1 MATDVLMP
9 VLTEPGEDG
18 VVTAWLVDE
27 GGRCEAGQL
36 IAEIQVEKVAEQ
48 VYAPEEGAV
57 TALVPINAPIPQGDP
72 ICRIVSVD
80 ESRGGGV
87 AEPTPAAGAPG
98 PLGSGPPPAS
108 PAAKRLARE
117 LGVDLDSV
125 SGSGAAGRITEADVR
140 AAAGTQPPAPR
151 MAGLRAVIAR
161 NMRRGH
167 LETAP
172 VTLTSDVDL
181 GPGRPEHMTAAVIKA
196 VALALREH
204 PALNGT
210 RDGDR
215 FTPAATANVAVAVQT
230 EEGLVS
236 PVVRDPADRTVSEI
250 HEEIRGLAERARGRK
265 LSMADY
271 DGGTFTV
278 TNLGSYGVD
287 GFTPIINLPQMA
299 VLGVGVVRKVPVF
312 SPEATVAEGSRVV
325 LSLTFDHAF
334 IDGAPAAEFL
344 RRVGE
349 LLAARG

>member
-1 MATDVLMP
+1 MP

-27 GGRCEAGQL
+27 GQRCEAGQL

-48 VYAPEEGAV
+48 VYASEAGAV
-57 TALVPINAPIPQGDP
+57 VGLVPINAPVPQGEP
-72 ICRIVSVD
+72 ICRIVAA
-80 ESRGGGV
+80 EEAPERV
-87 AEPTPAAGAPG
+87 APARANA
-98 PLGSGPPPAS
+98 GSGTATVSTPAS

-117 LGVDLDSV
+117 IGVELSKV
-125 SGSGAAGRITEADVR
+125 SGTGTGGRITEADVR
-140 AAAGTQPPAPR
+140 AAAERQPEATG
-151 MAGLRAVIAR
+151 MVGLRAVIAR

-172 VTLTSDVDL
+172 VTLTSSVDL
-181 GPGRPEHMTAAVIKA
+181 ESGAPEHMTASVIKA
-196 VALALREH
+196 VALALSEH
-204 PALNGT
+204 PSLNGT

-215 FTPAATANVAVAVQT
+215 FIPAVVANVAVAVQT
-230 EEGLVS
+230 DQGLVS
-236 PVVRDPADRTVSEI
+236 PVARNPADRTVTEI

-271 DGGTFTV
+271 EGGTFTV

-344 RRVGE
+344 RRVGD

>member
-48 VYAPEEGAV
+48 VYAPVAGAV
-57 TALVPINAPIPQGDP
+57 VGLVPINAPVPQGEL
-72 ICRIVSVD
+72 ICRVVAVEEVD
-80 ESRGGGV
+80 LGREAPEAVVVTTRT
-87 AEPTPAAGAPG
+87 APAT
-98 PLGSGPPPAS
+98 SPPVS
-108 PAAKRLARE
+108 PAARRVARE
-117 LGVDLDSV
+117 LGVDLLRLA
-125 SGSGAAGRITEADVR
+125 GTGQGGRITESDVR
-140 AAAGTQPPAPR
+140 AAATGGPSAAGGMT
-151 MAGLRAVIAR
+151 GLRAVIAR

-172 VTLTSDVDL
+172 VTLTSEVEL
-181 GPGRPEHMTAAVIKA
+181 GSRVPEHMTASVIRA
-196 VALALREH
+196 VALALQDH

-215 FTPAATANVAVAVQT
+215 FIPASATDISLAVQT
-230 EEGLVS
+230 DDGLVS
-236 PVVRDPADRTVSEI
+236 PVVRNAGDRSVEQIHQEI
-250 HEEIRGLAERARGRK
+250 LVLAERARRRE
-265 LSMADY
+265 LDMTDY
-271 DGGTFTV
+271 EGATFTV

-287 GFTPIINLPQMA
+287 GFTPIINLPQVA
-299 VLGVGVVRKVPVF
+299 VLGVGAVRRVPVL
-312 SPEATVAEGSRVV
+312 SDQGTVIEGSRVV

-344 RRVGE
+344 RSVGA
-349 LLAARG
+349 LLGSGG